1 MQTHLQEHK
10 LENNVLNID
19 GKEFSTENLKDDQK
33 ALIDQIGFCQNEINQ
48 LALLVRKID
57 IYEKAKQVYKKD
69 LLTSLQNDET
79 VKTMENSKAS

>member
-1 MQTHLQEHK
+1 

-48 LALLVRKID
+48 LAILVRKID
-57 IYEKAKQVYKKD
+57 VFEKAKQVYKAN

-79 VKTMENSKAS
+79 IKTMDNSKAG

>member
-1 MQTHLQEHK
+1 M
-10 LENNVLNID
+10 ENNVLNID

-48 LALLVRKID
+48 LAILVRKID
-57 IYEKAKQVYKKD
+57 VFEKAKQVYKAN

-79 VKTMENSKAS
+79 IKTMDNSKAG

>member
-1 MQTHLQEHK
+1 MTEKSNILS
-10 LENNVLNID
+10 ID

-33 ALIDQIGFCQNEINQ
+33 ALIDQIGFCRSEINQ

>member
-1 MQTHLQEHK
+1 M
-10 LENNVLNID
+10 ENNVLNID
-19 GKEFSTENLKDDQK
+19 GKEYSTENLKDEQK